1 MPILTTTAHQAYC
14 MHIQQYGWGLEGTTM
29 TAPIVLNHCL
39 YKISIEDSS
48 IELIKPRDDRDLKE
62 FSKII
67 LDELIESARSKQY
80 SFVDNNERI
89 VSHIRSIAKNELI
102 EGASDQKEN
111 WIVRTTSIA
120 NKLLEEEIL
129 AQERISAMNKKI
141 QKGSLLILHL
151 KHEGLIKFVLLKIE
165 VDSFFD
171 EVDAKIHNGLPLNK
185 KRLQKSCLITLNQA
199 MEVSELLLSDS
210 NRSISEYWWRKFLN
224 SKEVINSTVNTRT
237 AYGAIDRFLKQ
248 TIKEASQADY
258 LFMRNDVNSY
268 FRNNDSFVHDELVE
282 KLQSHKIE
290 NEELNKKLPE
300 IIGKLKNLPNSA
312 KAPFDTQFD
321 LDSDVIKTKIKSTI
335 VLDDN
340 LELRIK
346 GEIIN
351 IEEVI
356 KADSDA
362 HGKYIK
368 IYSDKGYEAFSKK
381 GD

>member
-1 MPILTTTAHQAYC
+1 MPILTTTAHQVYC
-14 MHIQQYGWGLEGTTM
+14 MHIQQYRWGLEGTTM

-111 WIVRTTSIA
+111 WIARTTSIA

-210 NRSISEYWWRKFLN
+210 NRSISEYWWSKFLN

-300 IIGKLKNLPNSA
+300 IIGKLKDLPNSA

-321 LDSDVIKTKIKSTI
+321 LDSEVIKTKIKSTI

-381 GD
+381 GN

>member
-1 MPILTTTAHQAYC
+1 
-14 MHIQQYGWGLEGTTM
+14 M

-39 YKISIEDSS
+39 YKISIEDSD
-48 IELIKPRDDRDLKE
+48 IELIKPQDDRDLKE

-67 LDELIESARSKQY
+67 LNELIENSRSKKY
-80 SFVDNNERI
+80 YFTDNNERV
-89 VSHIRSIAKNELI
+89 VSHIRSIAKNEII

-111 WIVRTTSIA
+111 WTVRTESIA
-120 NKLLEEEIL
+120 NKLLEEEII
-129 AQERISAMNKKI
+129 AQEKISAMNKKI
-141 QKGSLLILHL
+141 QKGSLLVLQL
-151 KHEGLIKFVLLKIE
+151 QHEDLIKFVLLKIE

-171 EVDAKIHNGLPLNK
+171 EVDATIHNGLPLNK
-185 KRLQKSCLITLNQA
+185 KRLQKSCLITLDQDY
-199 MEVSELLLSDS
+199 EVTELLLSDS
-210 NRSISEYWWRKFLN
+210 NRSISEYWWSRFLN
-224 SKEVINSTVNTRT
+224 SKEVIDSTVNTRT

-248 TIKEASQADY
+248 TIKEESQADY

-290 NEELNKKLPE
+290 NEELSKKLPG
-300 IIGKLKNLPNSA
+300 IIGKLKELPNSV

-321 LDSDVIKTKIKSTI
+321 LDSEVIKTKIKSTI

-346 GEIIN
+346 GEVIN

-356 KADSDA
+356 KAEIDA

>member
-1 MPILTTTAHQAYC
+1 
-14 MHIQQYGWGLEGTTM
+14 M

-39 YKISIEDSS
+39 YKINIEDSS

-102 EGASDQKEN
+102 EGASAQKEN

-171 EVDAKIHNGLPLNK
+171 EVDATIHNGLPLNK

-210 NRSISEYWWRKFLN
+210 NRSISEYWWSKFLN

-290 NEELNKKLPE
+290 NEELNKKLPG
-300 IIGKLKNLPNSA
+300 IIGKLKDLPNSA